1 MSAQDIILRPIITE
15 ASMEAM
21 DDNKYTFEVATDAN
35 KTQVRQAVEEL
46 FQVKVVKV
54 NILNV
59 RGKLKRMGRYA
70 GYTRKRRK
78 AIVEV
83 AEGQPIEIFPTTDE
97 DSEE

>member
-83 AEGQPIEIFPTTDE
+83 AEAQSIEIFPTTDE